1 MANVAL
7 RGTSNLINILPKRFA
22 SAAAAQNQSS
32 SNNSSKSVSSEP
44 LRVTKL
50 DSGIVIASAENHAP
64 VTRIA
69 AVVNSGTRDET
80 ASERGASHALRV
92 FSSLATRN
100 YSQFGLSRH
109 LDQIGAELGVSSS
122 REQTSYLLES
132 ARGNTARGVDIM
144 GEILS
149 RPELRH
155 WEIDDAQPRL
165 NFDLDVYDERVDLQ
179 LVDLIHR
186 ASFANGLSNSLYAPR
201 YNASNLNS
209 ELLQTF
215 RARTF
220 TADRLTLIGV
230 GIQHDDLLRYA
241 EFFRLPASASA
252 TADASAGRVRS
263 RFLPTEV
270 RQETNASTVHLALS
284 VEGAA
289 LSAQKDVLVAALVSH
304 AFGLPGQRVKYSSS
318 NKLSRTLLPLAQQP
332 ASLSTFSLNYSDA
345 GLFGFHVVA
354 DKQDAGKLTVGLVN
368 ELRNVA
374 KAGLSAAEVS
384 AAKNSLKFQLADAA
398 GTSTGLI
405 DRLSQDQSQ
414 TDLQAVVDSITAA
427 DANAFVKKVAAG
439 PMSLA
444 AIGDLSH
451 LPRLADLSA

>member
-7 RGTSNLINILPKRFA
+7 RGTSNLINIVPKRFA

-32 SNNSSKSVSSEP
+32 NKSASPASAEP

-50 DSGIVIASAENHAP
+50 DNGIVVASAENHSP

-80 ASERGASHALRV
+80 ASERGVSHALRV

-132 ARGNTARGVDIM
+132 ARSNTARGVDIL

-155 WEIDDAQPRL
+155 WEIDDAMPRL
-165 NFDLDVYDERVDLQ
+165 NFDLDVYDERIDLQ

-201 YNASNLNS
+201 YNAGNLNS
-209 ELLQTF
+209 ELLQAF

-230 GIQHDDLLRYA
+230 GIQHDDFLRYA
-241 EFFRLPASASA
+241 EFFRLPSSA
-252 TADASAGRVRS
+252 TDASRIKS

-270 RQETNASTVHLALS
+270 RQETNSSTVHLALS
-284 VEGAA
+284 VEGPAA
-289 LSAQKDVLVAALVSH
+289 SAQKDVLVAALVNH
-304 AFGLPGQRVKYSSS
+304 AFGLPGQRVKYSPS
-318 NKLSRTLLPLAQQP
+318 NKLSRTLLPLAVQP
-332 ASLSTFSLNYSDA
+332 ASVSAFSLNYSDA

-354 DKQDAGKLTVGLVN
+354 DKQDAGKLTTGLVN

-374 KAGLSAAEVS
+374 KAGLTATEVS

-414 TDLQAVVDSITAA
+414 IDLQAVVDSITAA
-427 DANAFVKKVAAG
+427 DVNAFVKKVAAG